1 MIIWLASYPKS
12 GNTWIRAMLSSLLY
26 TDDGCFDVKNL
37 DKIRQY
43 PDRQNFKGFIY
54 GNDFRNIHEVKKYW
68 ILSQDKLNLDNKIKF
83 FKTHNALCKIDNYFF
98 SNSANTL
105 ATIYIVRDPRNVITS
120 IVNHFNY
127 SYEQAKIFM
136 FNSAQLIYPDVDQ
149 SYGMVTI
156 LGSWSD
162 HYNHWTKNNARLLV
176 VKYEDLILNTENEF
190 KKIIKFINKYK
201 KIDTNET
208 KIKNCVK
215 TSSFE
220 NLKKIEEEGFFKENM
235 ENLKT
240 GEKIKFFYMGKKNRW
255 ENLLDKK
262 IKIEIEQKFY
272 KEMKELNYL

>member
-12 GNTWIRAMLSSLLY
+12 GNTWVRSLLSSLLY
-26 TDDGCFDVKNL
+26 TADGCFDIKNL

-43 PDRQNFKGFIY
+43 PDRQNFKDFVF
-54 GNDFRNIHEVKKYW
+54 GNDFRNIHEVKKHW
-68 ILSQDKLNLDNKIKF
+68 ISTQDKLNLDNKIKF

-98 SNSANTL
+98 TNSENTL

-127 SYEQAKIFM
+127 TYEQAKIFM
-136 FNSAQLIYPDVDQ
+136 FNSGQIIYPDVDQ

-190 KKIIKFINKYK
+190 NKIIKFINKYK
-201 KIDTNET
+201 KINSNEE

-215 TSSFE
+215 TTSFE

-235 ENLKT
+235 KNKKT
-240 GEKIKFFYMGKKNRW
+240 GEKIKFFYMGEKNKW
-255 ENLLDKK
+255 ESLLDKK
-262 IKIEIEQKFY
+262 IKNEIEQKFS
-272 KEMKELNYL
+272 KEMKELNYI